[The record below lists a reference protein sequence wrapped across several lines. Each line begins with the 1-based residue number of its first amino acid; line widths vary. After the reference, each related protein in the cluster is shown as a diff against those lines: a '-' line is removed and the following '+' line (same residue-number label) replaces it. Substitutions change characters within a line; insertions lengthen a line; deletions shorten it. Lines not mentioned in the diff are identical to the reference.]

1 MLRRITA
8 YVACVA
14 SGVALNA
21 ILYAL
26 GVLTGAFGQT
36 VIAKANQQPL
46 SLTPVI
52 LASVSAALAATL
64 IRMILGLLVRP
75 WSRAQKVWQTISI
88 VALLLSFGS
97 PMQGLA
103 GHSALTIVIL
113 WVMHVVSAV
122 SIYLALCWLTRP
134 DWKFGTDWSPSVSYG
149 GHLAVVTGAT
159 SGIGRAVAQQ
169 LHDLGFQVIGIGRT
183 AKFPSAEF
191 ESSDRYHLVTTDL
204 STVQGA
210 IQASRSIANIDSRPV
225 RVLVHCAGTL
235 KSTARQTED
244 GIDENFATSFL
255 GRFAL
260 TSGLQTDADT
270 RFVIVGAAESGR
282 LSRRLLTPI
291 DSSESVGGGL
301 RAHGR
306 AQLANDLWSA
316 RLARLGYR
324 AYGYGPG
331 SVATNIRREVP
342 KPIERLLGVFFAPLT
357 RPPSEAA
364 ADIVRLM
371 LDESLPGSGF
381 ASRDGIFK
389 HHPFIYSATNQE
401 LLFKFA
407 LDLVSKEV
415 EAS

>member
-1 MLRRITA
+1 MPFSTL
-8 YVACVA
+8 
-14 SGVALNA
+14 S
-21 ILYAL
+21 
-26 GVLTGAFGQT
+26 AFSPERLAKT

-191 ESSDRYHLVTTDL
+191 ESSDRYHLVTPWVGCNQHTAGGAKADRKAPRRVL
-204 STVQGA
+204 RSTNAPAQRGSSGHCTTTARRV
-210 IQASRSIANIDSRPV
+210 SPRV
-225 RVLVHCAGTL
+225 RV
-235 KSTARQTED
+235 
-244 GIDENFATSFL
+244 
-255 GRFAL
+255 
-260 TSGLQTDADT
+260 
-270 RFVIVGAAESGR
+270 R
-282 LSRRLLTPI
+282 LSRRNLQAPPFHI
-291 DSSESVGGGL
+291 QRHEP
-301 RAHGR
+301 RAVVQVC
-306 AQLANDLWSA
+306 A
-316 RLARLGYR
+316 
-324 AYGYGPG
+324 
-331 SVATNIRREVP
+331 
-342 KPIERLLGVFFAPLT
+342 
-357 RPPSEAA
+357 
-364 ADIVRLM
+364 
-371 LDESLPGSGF
+371 
-381 ASRDGIFK
+381 
-389 HHPFIYSATNQE
+389 
-401 LLFKFA
+401 
-407 LDLVSKEV
+407 
-415 EAS
+415 